1 MEVTSLICLCSVQ
14 YHYPSPLLGLQCVF
28 FSSPASV
35 FYCPFFLISGVE
47 RLSRFQCL
55 KSLEKAVLLVRLGSA
70 SQWQWGGYSLATNQK
85 YPCGKLINIPLLG
98 EVEKRD
104 HGIASWLFP
113 GNLFFFLFKTICVFD
128 NTAASAWRRC
138 WKVYD
143 VQTVGFTSLI
153 HAHILSCTRA
163 QPIWSIYIISKNL
176 LVLHEWLSSYLGVHC

>member
-104 HGIASWLFP
+104 HGIASWVFP
-113 GNLFFFLFKTICVFD
+113 GNLFFFFLRQSVC
-128 NTAASAWRRC
+128 
-138 WKVYD
+138 
-143 VQTVGFTSLI
+143 LI
-153 HAHILSCTRA
+153 IQQR
-163 QPIWSIYIISKNL
+163 
-176 LVLHEWLSSYLGVHC
+176 LHEEDAEKCMTCKQLGSQVWYMHIYLAAHEHNLFEVFT